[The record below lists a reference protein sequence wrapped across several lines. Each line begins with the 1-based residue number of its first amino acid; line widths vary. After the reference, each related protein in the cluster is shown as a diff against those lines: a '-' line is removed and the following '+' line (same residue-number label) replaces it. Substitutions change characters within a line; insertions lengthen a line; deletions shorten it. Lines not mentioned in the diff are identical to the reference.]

1 MASERLKRPPAL
13 ARFDPVIAPPATV
26 VFQPYAVHGFT
37 YQTQYV
43 VNVNPVH
50 LPPHNDVPSLRQP
63 ISVAGW
69 RRNVRT
75 HMATPL
81 LQRFDHRVIHVG
93 KMEGHGSE
101 RDRMRGVLNRGYTY
115 VQPAPDLGPGQGRT
129 VQLGQQT
136 GGGRA
141 RRG

>member
-13 ARFDPVIAPPATV
+13 VRMDPMVTPAATV
-26 VFQPYAVHGFT
+26 VFQPYAVHDFT

-43 VNVNPVH
+43 VNVNPVK
-50 LPPHNDVPSLRQP
+50 LPPKNDVPSLRQP

-69 RRNVRT
+69 RRQVRT
-75 HMATPL
+75 HMGTPL
-81 LQRFDHRVIHVG
+81 LQRLDRRVIHVG
-93 KMEGHGSE
+93 RMEGHTSE
-101 RDRMRGVLNRGYTY
+101 RDAMRGVLNRGYTY
-115 VQPAPDLGPGQGRT
+115 VQPAPNLGPGQGRT

-136 GGGRA
+136 GGGRS